1 MYQVNFSDQAMR
13 ELAKLPTLEQMDVV
27 EAFTSLTPED
37 LLRGSS
43 DLGTVRRGGHT
54 YHRLRVGE
62 FRIYFEA
69 SEGSLMANYV
79 LHKHT
84 YADFAFRSRLPFPE
98 DEARIEQEGGF
109 WNTSTK
115 PLSPNREHA
124 PRKTPVFFA

>member
-13 ELAKLPTLEQMDVV
+13 ELAKLPTLEQMEVV
-27 EAFTSLTPED
+27 EAFTSLTAEE
-37 LLRGSS
+37 LLRGGS

-69 SEGSLMANYV
+69 SEGSLLAHYV

-84 YADFAFRSRLPFPE
+84 FADFSFRSHLPFPE
-98 DEARIEQEGGF
+98 DEARIEHEGGF
-109 WNTSTK
+109 WKFLDVPPKS
-115 PLSPNREHA
+115 
-124 PRKTPVFFA
+124 

>member
-1 MYQVNFSDQAMR
+1 MMTPMYQVNFSDQAMR

-109 WNTSTK
+109 WK
-115 PLSPNREHA
+115 YLDE
-124 PRKTPVFFA
+124 TPKS

>member
-1 MYQVNFSDQAMR
+1 LPKQREQRWMMKAMYQVNFSDQAMR

-109 WNTSTK
+109 WK
-115 PLSPNREHA
+115 YLDE
-124 PRKTPVFFA
+124 TPKS

>member
-1 MYQVNFSDQAMR
+1 MLAPMYQVNFSDQAMR

-109 WNTSTK
+109 WK
-115 PLSPNREHA
+115 YLDE
-124 PRKTPVFFA
+124 TPKS

>member
-1 MYQVNFSDQAMR
+1 MMKAMYQVNFSDQAMR

-109 WNTSTK
+109 WK
-115 PLSPNREHA
+115 YLDE
-124 PRKTPVFFA
+124 TPKS

>member
-1 MYQVNFSDQAMR
+1 MSQGRFPSPTMYQVNFSDQAMR

-27 EAFTSLTPED
+27 EAFSSLTPEA

-43 DLGTVRRGGHT
+43 DLGTVRRGGHV

-69 SEGSLMANYV
+69 SDGSLLANYV
-79 LHKHT
+79 LHRHT
-84 YADFAFRSRLPFPE
+84 YADFAFRSHLPFAE

-109 WNTSTK
+109 WKYLDDKKS
-115 PLSPNREHA
+115 
-124 PRKTPVFFA
+124 

>member
-13 ELAKLPTLEQMDVV
+13 ELAKLPTLGQMDVV
-27 EAFTSLTPED
+27 EAFTAVTPED
-37 LLRGSS
+37 LLRGNSN
-43 DLGTVRRGGHT
+43 LGTVRRGGHT

-84 YADFAFRSRLPFPE
+84 YADFAFRSHLPFPE

-109 WNTSTK
+109 WK
-115 PLSPNREHA
+115 YLDESP
-124 PRKTPVFFA
+124 KS

>member
-109 WNTSTK
+109 WKSLDET
-115 PLSPNREHA
+115 P
-124 PRKTPVFFA
+124 KT

>member
-1 MYQVNFSDQAMR
+1 MTGEMYQVNFSDQAMR

-27 EAFTSLTPED
+27 EAFTSLTPEE

-43 DLGTVRRGGHT
+43 ELGTVRRGGHT

-84 YADFAFRSRLPFPE
+84 YADFAFRSRLPFAD

-109 WNTSTK
+109 WKYVDETPK
-115 PLSPNREHA
+115 P
-124 PRKTPVFFA
+124 

>member
-1 MYQVNFSDQAMR
+1 LPKQREQRWMMKAMYQVNFSDQAMR

-109 WNTSTK
+109 WKYLDEPPKS
-115 PLSPNREHA
+115 
-124 PRKTPVFFA
+124 

>member
-1 MYQVNFSDQAMR
+1 MMEPMYQVNFSDQAMR
-13 ELAKLPTLEQMDVV
+13 ELAKLPTLEQMEVV
-27 EAFTSLTPED
+27 EAFTSLTAEEI
-37 LLRGSS
+37 LRGSS
-43 DLGTVRRGGHT
+43 ELGTVRRGGHT

-109 WNTSTK
+109 WKYLDEPPKS
-115 PLSPNREHA
+115 
-124 PRKTPVFFA
+124 

>member
-1 MYQVNFSDQAMR
+1 MMEPMYQVNFSDQAMR
-13 ELAKLPTLEQMDVV
+13 ELAKLPTLEQMEVV
-27 EAFTSLTPED
+27 EAFTSLTAEEI
-37 LLRGSS
+37 LRGSS
-43 DLGTVRRGGHT
+43 ELGTVRRGGHT

-98 DEARIEQEGGF
+98 DEARIEQERGF
-109 WNTSTK
+109 WKYLDEPPKS
-115 PLSPNREHA
+115 
-124 PRKTPVFFA
+124 

>member
-1 MYQVNFSDQAMR
+1 MTVAMYQVNFSDQAMR

-43 DLGTVRRGGHT
+43 DLGTVRRDGHT

-69 SEGSLMANYV
+69 SEGSLMAHYV

-109 WNTSTK
+109 WKYLDEPPKS
-115 PLSPNREHA
+115 
-124 PRKTPVFFA
+124 

>member
-1 MYQVNFSDQAMR
+1 MPTPMYQVNFSDQAMR

-109 WNTSTK
+109 WK
-115 PLSPNREHA
+115 YLDE
-124 PRKTPVFFA
+124 TPKS

>member
-1 MYQVNFSDQAMR
+1 MSREMYQVNFSDQAMR

-27 EAFTSLTPED
+27 EAFTSLTPEE

-43 DLGTVRRGGHT
+43 ELGTVRRGGHT

-84 YADFAFRSRLPFPE
+84 YADFAFRSRLPFAD

-109 WNTSTK
+109 WKYVDETPK
-115 PLSPNREHA
+115 P
-124 PRKTPVFFA
+124 